1 MSELNY
7 SVTIREVSKELTAK
21 ERVAI
26 KDTGDCIKLGVQ
38 AETETIV
45 IHPDFW
51 ATLDVHN
58 DGAKDDKDYVQ
69 YVIVDKDGTKYCTG
83 STSFYDAFMNIVSEM
98 TGSDEEYG
106 IKVYSLP
113 SKNRAGKSFVTC
125 SIC

>member
-1 MSELNY
+1 MPELNY

-26 KDTGDCIKLGVQ
+26 KDTGDCIKLGVK
-38 AETETIV
+38 AEKETFI

-58 DGAKDDKDYVQ
+58 EGAKDNKDYTQ
-69 YVIVDKDGTKYCTG
+69 HIIVDKDGTKYCTG
-83 STSFYDAFMNIVSEM
+83 SRSFYDAFINIVSEM
-98 TGSDEEYG
+98 ADSDEDYG
-106 IKVYSLP
+106 VKVYALP

>member
-7 SVTIREVSKELTAK
+7 SVTIREVSKELSAK

-69 YVIVDKDGTKYCTG
+69 YVIVDVDGTKYCTG
-83 STSFYDAFMNIVSEM
+83 STSFFDAFMNIVSEM
-98 TGSDEEYG
+98 AGSGEEYG
-106 IKVYSLP
+106 IKVYTLP